1 MFKKY
6 IKLMRVK
13 HYIKNLIILLP
24 LIFSKSFTN
33 ENIFLAVI
41 GLIVFSLVSSF
52 IYIINDI
59 KDVEKDKLHEVKKH
73 RPIASG
79 TVLIKNAII
88 IGVLLLIIAIII
100 SVLYLNY
107 WSLLLITIYIIIN
120 IYYSFGGKNI
130 PILDIIILTAGF
142 VIRLYYGALIF
153 NIEISNWL
161 YLTIL
166 FASLYLSLGKRR
178 NEIINSQNTRKVLKF
193 YTKDFLD
200 KNMYMCLTLMIV
212 FYSLW
217 CVDPTTIIQIS
228 KYLIWTVPLI
238 FIIFMKYNLNIELN
252 GHGDPVDVLYE
263 DKVLLI
269 LTILYGII
277 ILLNI
282 LI

>member
-24 LIFSKSFTN
+24 LIFSRNFTK
-33 ENIFLAVI
+33 EHIFLAII
-41 GLIVFSLVSSF
+41 GLIVFSLISSF

-79 TVLIKNAII
+79 TVSIKNAII
-88 IGVLLLIIAIII
+88 IGLLLLIIAITI

-107 WSLLLITIYIIIN
+107 WSLLLIAIYIIIN
-120 IYYSFGGKNI
+120 IYYSLGGKNI

-142 VIRLYYGALIF
+142 VIRLYYGSLIF

-217 CVDPTTIIQIS
+217 CVDSTTIIQIS

-238 FIIFMKYNLNIELN
+238 FIIFMKYNLNIEFN

-269 LTILYGII
+269 LTLLYGII